1 MQTSETKEAILNNK
15 VRNNKLNVDKETIE
29 YISKKADLN
38 IKEMIGIVNT
48 ADSYNKL
55 IQEKMPKKRLDRII
69 RDITKNHK
77 NHNF

>member
-38 IKEMIGIVNT
+38 IKE
-48 ADSYNKL
+48 NKK
-55 IQEKMPKKRLDRII
+55 E
-69 RDITKNHK
+69 
-77 NHNF
+77 

>member
-38 IKEMIGIVNT
+38 IKEMIVIVNT
-48 ADSYNKL
+48 VDSYNKL

>member
-1 MQTSETKEAILNNK
+1 MTDCKNNK
-15 VRNNKLNVDKETIE
+15 VKNNKLNVDKETIE